1 MGQEKP
7 FVYLGEIYHD
17 IQQYSHFE
25 EYYFLYK
32 NLPPLVLYPNTM
44 SRRQTQSSTDVR
56 KNSSIIKTTQ
66 AAAIKSTKASPVS
79 YTIAQSSQ
87 NNRVPSSHMSS
98 SPSLIY
104 NKIAGDQKTHMAY
117 QTRVGAVPSFAP
129 KNQSLR
135 NIHMGTTTL
144 ALKLEPS
151 IPSKISY
158 TQSPYNI
165 SIFSGPHYQ
174 PEKYSVK
181 TSTDLRNRF
190 LLPEQFS
197 TTNNIS
203 ESRHLLP
210 SVDHYFQNALIDG
223 SYFESYSDY
232 NAEDPENFRH
242 AFGVKNDESP
252 CKFFL
257 FK

>member
-1 MGQEKP
+1 
-7 FVYLGEIYHD
+7 
-17 IQQYSHFE
+17 
-25 EYYFLYK
+25 
-32 NLPPLVLYPNTM
+32 M
-44 SRRQTQSSTDVR
+44 SKRQTQSSTDDR
-56 KNSSIIKTTQ
+56 KNLSIIKTTK
-66 AAAIKSTKASPVS
+66 AAAIVSTKASPMS

-87 NNRVPSSHMSS
+87 NNRVASSHMNS
-98 SPSLIY
+98 SPSPIY
-104 NKIAGDQKTHMAY
+104 NIVASDKSTHMAY

-151 IPSKISY
+151 IPSKLSY
-158 TQSPYNI
+158 TQRSPYNI
-165 SIFSGPHYQ
+165 SVFSGPHYQ
-174 PEKYSVK
+174 PEKYTVK

-190 LLPEQFS
+190 LLSEQFP
-197 TTNNIS
+197 TTNNVS

-210 SVDHYFQNALIDG
+210 SVDHYFQNALKDG

-252 CKFFL
+252 CKFFF